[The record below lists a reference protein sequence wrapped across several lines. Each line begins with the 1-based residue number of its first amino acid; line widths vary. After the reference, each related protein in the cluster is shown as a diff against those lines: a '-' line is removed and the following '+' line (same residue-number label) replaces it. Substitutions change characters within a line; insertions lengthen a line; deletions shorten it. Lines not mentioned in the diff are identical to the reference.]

1 MFIQKKEMTSRER
14 YMAIY
19 ENREV
24 DRPAFRL
31 WGFEPGMGLLHPAY
45 EPVCKLA
52 GELTDVI
59 TGGGSAFSFYGGIHA
74 AENVTWTREKTDD
87 PKWDIVK
94 TVFHTKR
101 GDLVQ
106 RDMVSTC
113 GEPGYIMEY
122 AAKEPEDLIAIID
135 MPYEPYDFSSDS
147 FYNAEKRVGD
157 RGFAMFSLPHAGYA
171 VQILTGSE
179 NLAYFSVDDREAV
192 DYAISTYTDRVVEHV
207 KRAVENGVKGV
218 YGWCGPELL
227 TPPLLNKQ
235 DFRDFCVKYDKKVID
250 VIKNAGNYFWVHCHG
265 KVADLLDD
273 FIYMGVDVLNPL
285 EPPKNGDVDLEK
297 IVEKYGNRIG
307 LVGNVEI
314 QDIIQAEPEV
324 LLSLTEQCVAA
335 GKKSGRFI
343 LCPSAG
349 FMEYVRPEERYI
361 NNLLLFLKE
370 GYRLINE

>member
-31 WGFEPGMGLLHPAY
+31 WGFTPGMGVIHPSY

-52 GELTDVI
+52 EEVTDTVC
-59 TGGGSAFSFYGGIHA
+59 GSGSAFNFYGGIHSDK
-74 AENVTWTREKTDD
+74 NVSRSREKTDD
-87 PKWDIVK
+87 PRWDIIY

-106 RDMVSTC
+106 RDMVSNF
-113 GEPGYIMEY
+113 GEPGYIMEH
-122 AAKEPEDLIAIID
+122 AAKDIDDLLAIID
-135 MPYEPYDFSSDS
+135 MPYEPYNFSSEG
-147 FYNAEKRVGD
+147 FFNAEKWIGD
-157 RGFAMFSLPHAGYA
+157 RGITMFDLPHPGYA
-171 VQILTGSE
+171 VQVLTGSE

-192 DYAISTYTDRVVEHV
+192 DYAVSTYANRVVEHA

-218 YGWCGPELL
+218 FGWCGPELL

-235 DFRDFCVKYDKKVID
+235 DFRDFCVKYDKKVVD
-250 VIKNAGNYFWVHCHG
+250 VIKEAGSHFWVHCHG

-297 IVEKYGNRIG
+297 VVEKYGNRIG
-307 LVGNVEI
+307 LEGNVEI